1 MNTPLYNQR
10 RQITGTIN
18 DDGILLK
25 VGLAPARHQMKY
37 PPGWAIDT
45 AHLEPL
51 ENQKG
56 TGVELRTTDGTRL
69 TATLETFKT
78 YGEEVD
84 RGEGKQT
91 VLPLKHWRTH
101 DSKQMTLEL

>member
-10 RQITGTIN
+10 RQITGSIN

-25 VGLAPARHQMKY
+25 TKLDPAKHQMKY

-45 AHLEPL
+45 AHLEIL
-51 ENQKG
+51 EKQKG
-56 TGVELRTTDGTRL
+56 TGVELRTIDGTRL
-69 TATLETFKT
+69 IATLDTFKT
-78 YGEEVD
+78 YGQEVD
-84 RGEGKQT
+84 RGAGKQT
-91 VLPLKHWRTH
+91 DLPLAYWRTL

>member
-1 MNTPLYNQR
+1 MNTPLYNER
-10 RQITGTIN
+10 HQITGTIN

-25 VGLAPARHQMKY
+25 VGLDPAKHQMRY

-45 AHLEPL
+45 AHLDTL
-51 ENQKG
+51 EKQKG
-56 TGVELRTTDGTRL
+56 TGVELRTISGTRL
-69 TATLETFKT
+69 IATLETFKT

-91 VLPLKHWRTH
+91 VRPLKHWRTL
-101 DSKQMTLEL
+101 DRTQMTLEL

>member
-10 RQITGTIN
+10 RQITGSIN

-25 VGLAPARHQMKY
+25 TKLDQAKHQMKY

-45 AHLEPL
+45 AHLETL
-51 ENQKG
+51 EKQGG
-56 TGVELRTTDGTRL
+56 TGVELRPIDGARVP
-69 TATLETFKT
+69 APLEPFKT
-78 YGEEVD
+78 YGEEGD

-91 VLPLKHWRTH
+91 VLPLKHWRTL

>member
-10 RQITGTIN
+10 NQVTGTIN
-18 DDGILLK
+18 ADGILLK
-25 VGLAPARHQMKY
+25 VGLNPAKHQMRY

-45 AHLEPL
+45 AHLDTL
-51 ENQKG
+51 EKQKG
-56 TGVELRTTDGTRL
+56 TGVELRTISGTRL
-69 TATLETFKT
+69 IATLETFKT

-84 RGEGKQT
+84 RSEGKQT
-91 VLPLKHWRTH
+91 VLPLKHWRTL

>member
-10 RQITGTIN
+10 RQITGSIN

-25 VGLAPARHQMKY
+25 TKLDPAKHQMKY

-45 AHLEPL
+45 AHLEIL
-51 ENQKG
+51 EKQKG
-56 TGVELRTTDGTRL
+56 TGVELRTIDGTRL

-78 YGEEVD
+78 YGQEVD
-84 RGEGKQT
+84 RGAGKQT
-91 VLPLKHWRTH
+91 VLPLAYWRTL

>member
-10 RQITGTIN
+10 HQITGTIN

-25 VGLAPARHQMKY
+25 VGLDPAKHQMKY

-45 AHLEPL
+45 AHLEML
-51 ENQKG
+51 TQRKG

-69 TATLETFKT
+69 TATLKTFEV
-78 YGEEVD
+78 YGKEVD

-91 VLPLKHWRTH
+91 VLPLAHWRTE